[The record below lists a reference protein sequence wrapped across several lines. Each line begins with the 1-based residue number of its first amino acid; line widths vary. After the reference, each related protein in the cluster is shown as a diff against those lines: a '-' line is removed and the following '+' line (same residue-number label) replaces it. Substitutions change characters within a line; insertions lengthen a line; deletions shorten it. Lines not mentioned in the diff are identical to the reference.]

1 MACEPKKI
9 LSKIN
14 RDTALQNGEK
24 IYESVTSCK
33 KCGSF
38 SRYVSSYGCVSCNI
52 EKNIH
57 KLYDKELLQKYKT
70 KPKINAKTY
79 RYRARKKNQMP
90 NNADNEKILIFYK
103 EAERLTE
110 ETGIIH
116 HVDHIIPISK
126 GGLHHQDNLQ
136 VLTKKENLSKGN
148 KIL

>member
-9 LSKIN
+9 QSQLN
-14 RDTALQNGEK
+14 RNAAIEKGEK
-24 IYESVTSCK
+24 TYLSVTVCK
-33 KCGSF
+33 NCGSYEK
-38 SRYVSSYGCVSCNI
+38 YVSSYGCVQCNI
-52 EKNIH
+52 QRNVH
-57 KLYDKELLQKYKT
+57 KLFDTGLMKPYKT
-70 KPKINAKTY
+70 KSKQNAKTY
-79 RYRARKKNQMP
+79 RYRMRKRNQMP
-90 NNADNEKILIFYK
+90 MDADNNKILWFYK

-136 VLTKKENLSKGN
+136 VLTKEENLSKGN

>member
-9 LSKIN
+9 QSQLN
-14 RDTALQNGEK
+14 RNLALQNGEK
-24 IYESVTSCK
+24 TYVSVTVCK
-33 KCGSF
+33 HCDTYEK
-38 SRYVSSYGCVSCNI
+38 YVSSYACVQCNI
-52 EKNIH
+52 QKNRH
-57 KLYDKELLQKYKT
+57 KLFDNSLMKKYRT
-70 KPKINAKTY
+70 KPKRNAITY
-79 RYRARKKNQMP
+79 RYRMRKKNQMP
-90 NNADNEKILIFYK
+90 IDADNEKILSFYR

-148 KIL
+148 KLL